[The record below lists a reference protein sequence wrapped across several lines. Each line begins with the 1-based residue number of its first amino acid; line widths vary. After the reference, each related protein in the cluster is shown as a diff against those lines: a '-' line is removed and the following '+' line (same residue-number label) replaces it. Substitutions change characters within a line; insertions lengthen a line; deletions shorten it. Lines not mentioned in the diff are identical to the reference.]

1 MRHTAA
7 RRGFTAPSRLAA
19 NHLSLR
25 KATPHGAF
33 VRVLRHCVI
42 CTINGAE
49 SPEMICT
56 FSRLLFSLKYVNMV
70 TTEGQNAHRNTNQME
85 DTTMNTTYFDEMTAT
100 CTAWESAKKERTDRK
115 KQIVDTYGYGSPEMD
130 AWYAEDKAAGSYPY
144 TGGEMKAYWVFKNRR
159 ENGTEEFEMN
169 DYCWDREFHD
179 FIETLRKLGI
189 TEFTFTNQS
198 TALMENI
205 HGFIAEGC
213 TMIGAHTL
221 TKQSLRWG
229 EEQTEKV
236 PGILFKVN

>member
-1 MRHTAA
+1 
-7 RRGFTAPSRLAA
+7 
-19 NHLSLR
+19 
-25 KATPHGAF
+25 
-33 VRVLRHCVI
+33 
-42 CTINGAE
+42 
-49 SPEMICT
+49 
-56 FSRLLFSLKYVNMV
+56 
-70 TTEGQNAHRNTNQME
+70 
-85 DTTMNTTYFDEMTAT
+85 MNTTYFDEMTAT

-115 KQIVDTYGYGSPEMD
+115 KQIADTYGYGSPEMD
-130 AWYAEDKAAGSYPY
+130 AWYAEDKAAGIYPY

-159 ENGTEEFEMN
+159 ENGTEEFEMS
-169 DYCWDREFHD
+169 DYCWDKEFHD

-189 TEFTFTNQS
+189 TEFTLTNQS